1 MPRWP
6 LFPCGI
12 GLALLCGLCLVSRA
26 SPPKTVAPS
35 SPTPVPLPRADASEL
50 IIAVADFSGKDK
62 DFGRFLADTLLT
74 DLAQSPI
81 LHMVERDEISR
92 VLTELKLQA
101 TGLTEP
107 QVQKVGRLI
116 GANHLIVG
124 SYLQVGNRLILNV
137 RLLNVDT
144 GRVSPGGA
152 ANVAGPAD
160 DILGLVNRLARLLHL
175 RLTGKDLPLDPDM
188 ENRSLQLRTVAD
200 SPSTVP
206 GDALLA
212 PPPAH
217 ADSTGEAEAQAPDDR
232 VVTEGELVRYLQRF
246 GKVSFTMTHPNAAV
260 SRLRTLVAIVR
271 ALVPPDQISDMGR
284 EVDQLADGSAIPYWA
299 RPYVDAA
306 LAQGLWMPTEPLRP
320 QEPATWLFV
329 RTVVS
334 RAPGASSDADSEPVG
349 NTVVRSS
356 TSRASEDIVSPKYTG
371 LLVDARNMPVQR
383 DMSLRILDE
392 DGRLVYPPPEHMPD
406 PDFVDVEGTA
416 SYAHTQAE
424 TRRAGAHPMRVNALR
439 VQGDDIIISR
449 TDADRILAEDR
460 RDHFLWNWNV
470 CILVDADR

>member
-26 SPPKTVAPS
+26 SPPNAVDPS
-35 SPTPVPLPRADASEL
+35 RQEPCPSTRADASEL

-152 ANVAGPAD
+152 ANVAGPAN

-175 RLTGKDLPLDPDM
+175 RLTGKDLPLDPDT

-200 SPSTVP
+200 SPSTVSGAVLP
-206 GDALLA
+206 SPLSSRAA
-212 PPPAH
+212 
-217 ADSTGEAEAQAPDDR
+217 SMGEAGARPSDDR

-246 GKVSFTMTHPNAAV
+246 GKVSFTMTHPNTPV

-284 EVDQLADGSAIPYWA
+284 EVEQLADGSAIPYWA

-306 LAQGLWMPTEPLRP
+306 LAQGLWMPGEPLRP

-329 RTVVS
+329 RTIVS
-334 RAPGASSDADSEPVG
+334 RAPGAPADADSDPVE
-349 NTVVRSS
+349 NTSVRSS
-356 TSRASEDIVSPKYTG
+356 AARGSDIASPEFTG

-383 DMSLRILDE
+383 NMSLRILDE

-424 TRRAGAHPMRVNALR
+424 TRRAGAHPMRVDALR

>member
-6 LFPCGI
+6 IFPCGI
-12 GLALLCGLCLVSRA
+12 GLALLCGLFAVALA
-26 SPPKTVAPS
+26 SPPNTVAP
-35 SPTPVPLPRADASEL
+35 TPRADASEL

-107 QVQKVGRLI
+107 QVQKVGRLV

-175 RLTGKDLPLDPDM
+175 RLTGKDLQLDPDA
-188 ENRSLQLRTVAD
+188 ESRSLQLRTISD
-200 SPSTVP
+200 SPAIGSDTAIARGSLSSPSSQSSPSSAV
-206 GDALLA
+206 
-212 PPPAH
+212 
-217 ADSTGEAEAQAPDDR
+217 AQPPDDQ

-260 SRLRTLVAIVR
+260 SRLRTLVAVVR
-271 ALVPPDQISDMGR
+271 ALIPPDQISDMGR
-284 EVDQLADGSAIPYWA
+284 EVAQLVDVGAIPYWA
-299 RPYVDAA
+299 RPYVNTA
-306 LAQGLWMPTEPLRP
+306 LAQGLWMPSEPLRP
-320 QEPATWLFV
+320 QDPATWLFV
-329 RTVVS
+329 RTIVS
-334 RAPGASSDADSEPVG
+334 RAPGAPSEADSEPIVAA
-349 NTVVRSS
+349 TVPSS
-356 TSRASEDIVSPKYTG
+356 ALRASAETASPQYTG

-416 SYAHTQAE
+416 SYAHTSAE
-424 TRRAGAHPMRVNALR
+424 TRRAGVHPMRVVALR